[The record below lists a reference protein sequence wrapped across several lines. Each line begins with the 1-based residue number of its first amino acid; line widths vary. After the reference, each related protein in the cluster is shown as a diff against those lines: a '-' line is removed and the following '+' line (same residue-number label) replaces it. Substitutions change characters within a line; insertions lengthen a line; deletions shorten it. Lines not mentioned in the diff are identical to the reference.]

1 MTMLMMRDV
10 DLCGK
15 RVLIRAD
22 FNVPMEGGEIS
33 NDARIRATL
42 PTIQKALD
50 AGSCI
55 ILMSHLGR
63 PKEGAIDPAFSL
75 APIARRLT
83 ALLEH
88 PVTLLAEWDDGF
100 DCEPGRIYLL
110 ENARF
115 NVGEKA
121 NDDVLSLHLA
131 ALCDVFVMDA
141 FGSAHRAHAS
151 TCGIARYAPIACAG
165 PLVEAEVNALTRA
178 MQDPKKPVVAIVG
191 GSKVSSKIS
200 LLKNLVERVNVLIVG
215 GGIANTFLVA
225 KGYGVGQSLY
235 EPDYVEEAKEVIA
248 LCEKKGVA
256 LPLPVDVCVGDRF
269 SSSAIASIRSVDEV
283 GDHELILDIGPK
295 TVAKYVPFLE
305 SAKTIIWNGPVGVFE
320 MPQFADGTR
329 AIAQAIAHSNA
340 YTLAGGGDTT
350 AAIDM
355 FGIQDKI
362 SYISTGGGAFLEF
375 LEGKS
380 LPGLRILEERYDSL
394 PQNS

>member
-1 MTMLMMRDV
+1 MPMLMMRDV

-22 FNVPMEGGEIS
+22 FNVPMEAGAIS

-42 PTIQKALD
+42 PTIQKAID
-50 AGSCI
+50 AGACV

-63 PKEGAIDPAFSL
+63 PKEGVLDPAFSL
-75 APIARRLT
+75 APIAKRLT
-83 ALLEH
+83 TLMNHA
-88 PVTLLAEWDDGF
+88 VTLLAEWDDGF
-100 DCEPGRIYLL
+100 NCEPGRVYLL

-115 NVGEKA
+115 NVGEKT

-178 MQDPKKPVVAIVG
+178 MKEAKKPVVAIVG

-200 LLKNLVERVNVLIVG
+200 VLKHLCDMVDVLIVG

-225 KGYGVGQSLY
+225 EGHKVGQSLY
-235 EPDYVEEAKEVIA
+235 EPDYVEEAKAIIA
-248 LCEKKGVA
+248 LCKDRGIA
-256 LPLPVDVCVGDRF
+256 LPLPVDVSVGDRF
-269 SSSAIASIRSVDEV
+269 SATAIASIRSVDDV
-283 GDHELILDIGPK
+283 GAHELVLDIGPK
-295 TVAKYVPFLE
+295 TVTKYVPFLE

-320 MPQFADGTR
+320 MPQFSDGTR
-329 AIAQAIAHSNA
+329 AIAKAIANSDA
-340 YTLAGGGDTT
+340 YTLAGGGDTI

-355 FGIQDKI
+355 FGLQDKV

>member
-22 FNVPMEGGEIS
+22 FNVPMESGDIS

-42 PTIQKALD
+42 PTIQKAID
-50 AGSCI
+50 AGACV

-63 PKEGAIDPAFSL
+63 PNEGAIDPAFSL
-75 APIARRLT
+75 APIAKRLT
-83 ALLEH
+83 ALLQH
-88 PVTLLAEWDDGF
+88 PVTLLAEWDNGF
-100 DCEPGRIYLL
+100 DCEPGRVYLL

-121 NDDVLSLHLA
+121 NDDVLALHLA

-151 TCGIARYAPIACAG
+151 TCGVARYAPIACAG
-165 PLVEAEVNALTRA
+165 PLVEAEVTALTKA
-178 MQDPKKPVVAIVG
+178 MLQPKKPIVAIVG
-191 GSKVSSKIS
+191 GSKASTKMGV
-200 LLKNLVERVNVLIVG
+200 LKHLCEMVDVLIVG

-225 KGYGVGQSLY
+225 AGHTVGQSLY
-235 EPDYVEEAKEVIA
+235 EPAYVEEAKALMA
-248 LCEKKGVA
+248 LCKERGVA
-256 LPLPVDVCVGDRF
+256 IPLPVDVCVGDRF
-269 SSSAIASIRSVDEV
+269 SATAIASIRGIDEV
-283 GDHELILDIGPK
+283 GKHELILDIGPK
-295 TVAKYVPFLE
+295 TVAKYVPYIE

-329 AIAQAIAHSNA
+329 AIAKAIANSSA
-340 YTLAGGGDTT
+340 YTLAGGGDTA
-350 AAIDM
+350 AAIEM